1 MSSAANSG
9 LSGLRRNTKN
19 ARWLGVCAG
28 VADWLDVPAS
38 LVRIVFI
45 ICVLTWPTLIL
56 GYFILYF
63 CLSNDLD
70 TAKVKDYVSN
80 SKVKNHF
87 RDVDYRKPIFKNERD
102 KRIAGV
108 CSGIADYLEVSHFV
122 VRAVTLGSL
131 FIFGPFTFWAYLICA
146 FVFDPD
152 PSTMD
157 GDRYARKMAKKQHW
171 RNKRQ
176 QRSENRAAKRARRNG
191 FSNSYINEEYQSSV
205 VDNADPAENPEYEA
219 DTGTTSE
226 GSSYSPVEC
235 SALYKT
241 METRL
246 RGVEAYMTSKQF
258 RLHCEINRI

>member
-28 VADWLDVPAS
+28 VADWLDIPAT

-70 TAKVKDYVSN
+70 TAKVKDFVSN
-80 SKVKNHF
+80 SSIKNHF
-87 RDVDYRKPIFKNERD
+87 RNVDYRKPIFKNQRN
-102 KRIAGV
+102 KLIAGV

-122 VRAVTLGSL
+122 VRAITLGSL
-131 FIFGPFTFWAYLICA
+131 LVFGPFTFWAYLICT

-157 GDRYARKMAKKQHW
+157 GDRYARKMAK
-171 RNKRQ
+171 Q
-176 QRSENRAAKRARRNG
+176 QRGTDKRLRRSEQRAEKRAKRGAD
-191 FSNSYINEEYQSSV
+191 SNSSVNEEYQSELNDSV
-205 VDNADPAENPEYEA
+205 NMANDRVDEPNDNRQSKASAEDCAAIYQ
-219 DTGTTSE
+219 
-226 GSSYSPVEC
+226 
-235 SALYKT
+235 T

-246 RGVEAYMTSKQF
+246 RDIEAYMTSKQF

>member
-28 VADWLDVPAS
+28 VADWLDIPAT

-70 TAKVKDYVSN
+70 TAKVKDFVSN
-80 SKVKNHF
+80 SSVKSHF
-87 RDVDYRKPIFKNERD
+87 SSVDYRKPIFKNQRD

-108 CSGIADYLEVSHFV
+108 CSGIADYLEVSHFI
-122 VRAVTLGSL
+122 VRAITLGSL
-131 FIFGPFTFWAYLICA
+131 LVFGPFTFWAYLICA

-157 GDRYARKMAKKQHW
+157 GDRYARKMAKKQ
-171 RNKRQ
+171 RYSDKRRRRSE
-176 QRSENRAAKRARRNG
+176 QRAENRAKRSG
-191 FSNSYINEEYQSSV
+191 YSNSYVNEEYQSGENHSV
-205 VDNADPAENPEYEA
+205 NMESDGVDESNDKRQSNASAEDCAAIYQ
-219 DTGTTSE
+219 
-226 GSSYSPVEC
+226 
-235 SALYKT
+235 T

-246 RGVEAYMTSKQF
+246 RDIEAYMTSKQF

>member
-1 MSSAANSG
+1 MSSAVNSG

-28 VADWLDVPAS
+28 LADWLDIPAT

-63 CLSNDLD
+63 CLSNELD
-70 TAKVKDYVSN
+70 TAKVKDFVS
-80 SKVKNHF
+80 SSSVKNHF
-87 RDVDYRKPIFKNERD
+87 RNLDYRKPIFKNQRD

-108 CSGIADYLEVSHFV
+108 CSGIADYLEVSHFIL
-122 VRAVTLGSL
+122 RAVTVASL
-131 FIFGPFTFWAYLICA
+131 FVFGPFTFWAYLICA

-157 GDRYARKMAKKQHW
+157 GDRYARKMAK
-171 RNKRQ
+171 Q
-176 QRSENRAAKRARRNG
+176 QRGTDKRRRRSEQRAEKRAKRGANG
-191 FSNSYINEEYQSSV
+191 NSDVSGESQFEVKDRVNMANDNRESNASAEDCAAIYQ
-205 VDNADPAENPEYEA
+205 
-219 DTGTTSE
+219 
-226 GSSYSPVEC
+226 
-235 SALYKT
+235 T

-246 RGVEAYMTSKQF
+246 QDIEAYMTSKQF